1 MNCCPGLTG
10 RWSWRSFRS
19 LHDRDLL
26 APDVRPW
33 QRGWRHTR
41 ASGGGKSAVSR
52 KQTRPQRNP
61 LLAGA
66 ETAMHRAAQRAQKRA
81 LETAAHARR
90 RYGRQEI
97 GTTCVTVTIRNPADP
112 NRAWEGPFLV
122 DAGATDSLVP
132 RPHLESIGLRPK
144 GRRVCE
150 LPDGREITME
160 ITTADIEFMGEI
172 VGGTILFGG
181 HRRRT
186 VAREDRPGIR
196 RHRNRSEQ
204 STAQET
210 AVGAPQE
217 SPAGNLIALS
227 TLGADHPCVSSTLHD
242 CTTPPPMRTP
252 SRRSTTCSA
261 RSAPTCA

>member
-1 MNCCPGLTG
+1 MNPREPRL
-10 RWSWRSFRS
+10 
-19 LHDRDLL
+19 
-26 APDVRPW
+26 
-33 QRGWRHTR
+33 
-41 ASGGGKSAVSR
+41 R
-52 KQTRPQRNP
+52 KQTLPQRNP

-97 GTTCVTVTIRNPADP
+97 ETTCVTVTIRNPADP
-112 NRAWEGPFLV
+112 NRAWKGPFLV

-172 VGGTILFGG
+172 VGGTILFGDTDAEPLLG
-181 HRRRT
+181 T
-186 VAREDRPGIR
+186 TALESAGIEIDPNNQQLKKRP
-196 RHRNRSEQ
+196 
-204 STAQET
+204 
-210 AVGAPQE
+210 AVRLKSLRQP
-217 SPAGNLIALS
+217 I
-227 TLGADHPCVSSTLHD
+227 
-242 CTTPPPMRTP
+242 
-252 SRRSTTCSA
+252 
-261 RSAPTCA
+261 

>member
-1 MNCCPGLTG
+1 MNPRESRL
-10 RWSWRSFRS
+10 
-19 LHDRDLL
+19 
-26 APDVRPW
+26 
-33 QRGWRHTR
+33 
-41 ASGGGKSAVSR
+41 R

-97 GTTCVTVTIRNPADP
+97 GTTCVAVTIRNPADP

-172 VGGTILFGG
+172 VGGTILFGDTDAEPLLG
-181 HRRRT
+181 TTALESAGIEIDPNNQRLKK
-186 VAREDRPGIR
+186 RPSVRLKSLRQAI
-196 RHRNRSEQ
+196 
-204 STAQET
+204 
-210 AVGAPQE
+210 
-217 SPAGNLIALS
+217 
-227 TLGADHPCVSSTLHD
+227 
-242 CTTPPPMRTP
+242 
-252 SRRSTTCSA
+252 
-261 RSAPTCA
+261 